1 MTMRFT
7 AAAAFTAA
15 LSAIALT
22 ACTDDERIVCGDC
35 GPPPGAP
42 EAVIE
47 TSLGDIR
54 IRLHAGKAPVSAA
67 NFLAHVEA
75 GTYQG
80 GSFYRVVRD
89 DLDRP
94 EIENPM
100 NLIQGGW
107 GFEGLPEASGI
118 AHEGTDVTGL
128 SHVRGAV
135 SMGRYEVGSATT
147 EFFIM
152 LNDTPGLDAGPDG
165 RNPGDEAGY
174 AVFGH
179 VIEGIEIADAIMNS
193 PAGRED
199 GPEGFAHQFL
209 TEPVT
214 IRTIRRAER

>member
-1 MTMRFT
+1 MTIRL
-7 AAAAFTAA
+7 AAAAMAAA
-15 LSAIALT
+15 LLAACNPPAEQT
-22 ACTDDERIVCGDC
+22 A
-35 GPPPGAP
+35 GPAPSEQP

-54 IRLHAGKAPVSAA
+54 IMLHAGKAPVSAA

-75 GTYQG
+75 GTYEG

-89 DLDRP
+89 DNDRP
-94 EIENPM
+94 EIESPM

-107 GFEGLPEASGI
+107 GFEGLPEAEGI
-118 AHEGTDVTGL
+118 AHEGTDLTGL

-152 LNDTPGLDAGPDG
+152 LNDAPGLDAGPDG

-174 AVFGH
+174 AVFGQ
-179 VIEGIEIADAIMNS
+179 VVEGIEIAEAIMNGA
-193 PAGRED
+193 AGLED
-199 GPEGFAHQFL
+199 APDGFAHQFL
-209 TEPVT
+209 AEPVT
-214 IRTIRRAER
+214 IHAIRRVR

>member
-1 MTMRFT
+1 MTMRLT
-7 AAAAFTAA
+7 AAAAVSAVLLAA
-15 LSAIALT
+15 CNPPAEQSAAP
-22 ACTDDERIVCGDC
+22 
-35 GPPPGAP
+35 GPAAQPH
-42 EAVIE
+42 AVIE

-54 IRLHAGKAPVSAA
+54 IMLHADRAPISAA
-67 NFLAHVEA
+67 NFLAHADA
-75 GTYQG
+75 GTFDG

-94 EIENPM
+94 DIERPM

-107 GFEGLPEASGI
+107 GFEGLPEAEGI
-118 AHEGTDVTGL
+118 DHEGTDMTGL

-135 SMGRYEVGSATT
+135 SMARYDVGTATT

-174 AVFGH
+174 AVFGQ
-179 VIEGIEIADAIMNS
+179 VVEGIEIAEAIMNS

-199 GPEGFAHQFL
+199 GPDGFAHQFL

-214 IRTIRRAER
+214 IITIRAE

>member
-1 MTMRFT
+1 MTMRLT
-7 AAAAFTAA
+7 AAAAMSAVLLAA
-15 LSAIALT
+15 CNPPAEQSAA
-22 ACTDDERIVCGDC
+22 
-35 GPPPGAP
+35 PGQAGQP
-42 EAVIE
+42 HAVIE

-54 IRLHAGKAPVSAA
+54 IMLHADRAPVSAA
-67 NFLAHVEA
+67 NFLAHADA
-75 GTYQG
+75 GTFDG

-94 EIENPM
+94 DIERPM

-107 GFEGLPEASGI
+107 GFEGLPEAEGI
-118 AHEGTDVTGL
+118 NHEGTDMTGL

-135 SMGRYEVGSATT
+135 SMARYDVGTATT

-152 LNDTPGLDAGPDG
+152 LNDTPGLDAGPGG

-174 AVFGH
+174 AVFGQ
-179 VIEGIEIADAIMNS
+179 VVEGIEIAEAIMNR

-199 GPEGFAHQFL
+199 GPDGFAHQFL

-214 IRTIRRAER
+214 IITIRAE

>member
-1 MTMRFT
+1 MPIRFT
-7 AAAAFTAA
+7 AAAAAA
-15 LSAIALT
+15 AVSAVLLA
-22 ACTDDERIVCGDC
+22 ACSEPAERAGEPAAADQ
-35 GPPPGAP
+35 PH
-42 EAVIE
+42 AVIE

-54 IRLHAGKAPVSAA
+54 IMLHADRAPVSVS
-67 NFLAHVEA
+67 NFLSHMEA
-75 GTYQG
+75 GTYED

-89 DLDRP
+89 DNDRP
-94 EIENPM
+94 EIESPM

-118 AHEGTDVTGL
+118 AHEGTDATGL

-135 SMGRYEVGSATT
+135 SMARYDVGTATT

-174 AVFGH
+174 AVFGQ
-179 VIEGIEIADAIMNS
+179 VVEGIEIAEAIMNS

-199 GPEGFAHQFL
+199 APEGFAHQFL

-214 IRTIRRAER
+214 IRTIRAE

>member
-1 MTMRFT
+1 MTMRLT
-7 AAAAFTAA
+7 AAAAMSAVLLAA
-15 LSAIALT
+15 CNPPAEQSAA
-22 ACTDDERIVCGDC
+22 
-35 GPPPGAP
+35 PGQAGQP
-42 EAVIE
+42 HAVIE

-54 IRLHAGKAPVSAA
+54 IMLHADRAPVSVA
-67 NFLAHVEA
+67 NFLAHADA
-75 GTYQG
+75 GTFDG

-94 EIENPM
+94 DIERPM

-107 GFEGLPEASGI
+107 GFEGLPEAEGI
-118 AHEGTDVTGL
+118 NHEGTDMTGL

-135 SMGRYEVGSATT
+135 SMARYDVGTATT

-152 LNDTPGLDAGPDG
+152 LNDTPGLDAGPGG

-174 AVFGH
+174 AVFGQ
-179 VIEGIEIADAIMNS
+179 VVEGIEIAEAIMNR

-199 GPEGFAHQFL
+199 GPDGFAHQFL

-214 IRTIRRAER
+214 IITIRAE

>member
-1 MTMRFT
+1 MTMRFI
-7 AAAAFTAA
+7 AAAATSAA
-15 LSAIALT
+15 LLAACNAPQEQSAA
-22 ACTDDERIVCGDC
+22 
-35 GPPPGAP
+35 PGQAGQP
-42 EAVIE
+42 HAVIE

-54 IRLHAGKAPVSAA
+54 IMLHADRAPVSVA

-75 GTYQG
+75 GTFED

-89 DLDRP
+89 DNDRP

-118 AHEGTDVTGL
+118 AHEGTDMTGL

-135 SMGRYEVGSATT
+135 SMARYDVGTATT

-165 RNPGDEAGY
+165 RNPSDEAGY
-174 AVFGH
+174 AVFGQ
-179 VIEGIEIADAIMNS
+179 VVEGIEIAEAIMNG
-193 PAGRED
+193 PAGGRED
-199 GPEGFAHQFL
+199 APEGFAHQFL

-214 IRTIRRAER
+214 IHAIRAEP

>member
-7 AAAAFTAA
+7 AAAVSAA
-15 LSAIALT
+15 LLA
-22 ACTDDERIVCGDC
+22 ACN
-35 GPPPGAP
+35 PPAEQSETPAP
-42 EAVIE
+42 AGQPHAVIE

-54 IRLHAGKAPVSAA
+54 IVLHADAAPLSAA

-89 DLDRP
+89 DNDRP

-107 GFEGLPEASGI
+107 GFEGLPEADGI
-118 AHEGTDVTGL
+118 AHEGTDMTGL
-128 SHVRGAV
+128 SLVRGAV
-135 SMGRYEVGSATT
+135 SMARYEVGTATT

-174 AVFGH
+174 AVFGQ
-179 VIEGIEIADAIMNS
+179 VVEGIEIAEAIMNS
-193 PAGRED
+193 AAGRED
-199 GPEGFAHQFL
+199 APDGFAHQFL

-214 IRTIRRAER
+214 IITVRAD

>member
-1 MTMRFT
+1 MTMRLT
-7 AAAAFTAA
+7 AAAAVSAA
-15 LSAIALT
+15 LLAACNPPAEQSAAP
-22 ACTDDERIVCGDC
+22 
-35 GPPPGAP
+35 GPAGQPR
-42 EAVIE
+42 AVIE

-54 IRLHAGKAPVSAA
+54 IMLHADRAPVSAA
-67 NFLAHVEA
+67 NFLAHADA
-75 GTYQG
+75 GTFDG

-94 EIENPM
+94 DIERPM

-107 GFEGLPEASGI
+107 GFEGLPDAEGI
-118 AHEGTDVTGL
+118 AHEGTDMTGL

-135 SMGRYEVGSATT
+135 SMARYDVGTATT

-174 AVFGH
+174 AVFGQ
-179 VIEGIEIADAIMNS
+179 VVEGIEIAEAIMNS

-199 GPEGFAHQFL
+199 GPDGFAHQFL

-214 IRTIRRAER
+214 IITIRGE

>member
-1 MTMRFT
+1 MTMRLT
-7 AAAAFTAA
+7 AAAAMSAVLLAA
-15 LSAIALT
+15 CNPSAEQSA
-22 ACTDDERIVCGDC
+22 
-35 GPPPGAP
+35 AP
-42 EAVIE
+42 RPAGQPHAVIE

-54 IRLHAGKAPVSAA
+54 IMLHADRAPVSAA
-67 NFLAHVEA
+67 NFLAHADA
-75 GTYQG
+75 GTFDG

-94 EIENPM
+94 DIERPM

-107 GFEGLPEASGI
+107 GFEGLPEADGI
-118 AHEGTDVTGL
+118 AHEGTDMTGL

-135 SMGRYEVGSATT
+135 SMARYDVGTATT

-152 LNDTPGLDAGPDG
+152 LNDTPGLDAGPGG

-174 AVFGH
+174 AVFGQ
-179 VIEGIEIADAIMNS
+179 VVEGIEIAEAIMNS

-214 IRTIRRAER
+214 IITIRTEP

>member
-1 MTMRFT
+1 MTMRST
-7 AAAAFTAA
+7 AAAAVSAA
-15 LSAIALT
+15 LLAACNPPAEQSAAP
-22 ACTDDERIVCGDC
+22 
-35 GPPPGAP
+35 GPAGQPH
-42 EAVIE
+42 AVIE

-54 IRLHAGKAPVSAA
+54 IMLHADRAPVSAA
-67 NFLAHVEA
+67 NFLAHADA
-75 GTYQG
+75 GTFDG

-94 EIENPM
+94 DIERPM

-107 GFEGLPEASGI
+107 GFEGLPDADGI
-118 AHEGTDVTGL
+118 DHEGTDTTGL

-135 SMGRYEVGSATT
+135 SMARYEVGSATT

-152 LNDTPGLDAGPDG
+152 LNDTPGLDAGPGG

-174 AVFGH
+174 AVFGQ
-179 VIEGIEIADAIMNS
+179 VVEGIEIAEAIMYS

-214 IRTIRRAER
+214 IITIRAE